1 MLAVEAAASMP
12 AWVATAVCLTIVG
25 GGYTETGWM
34 VGQVA
39 VVTGAA
45 QGIGRGCAVALARRG
60 FAVALVD
67 VRRAELAEA
76 ADAVRAVGA
85 QALEIES
92 DVASYAAAQRDAKD
106 ILAALGRVDV
116 LVNNAGISQPKGLL
130 EISEAEFDHTIAVN
144 MKGQFNWC
152 KALAPAMLT
161 LPEARIV
168 NISSVSAHT
177 GAGFSAVSRFAYCTS
192 KAGVLGLTRGLAKE
206 LAPTITVN
214 AICPGAIETAL
225 TQAMIDRER
234 EPILGS
240 IPLRRL
246 GTPADI
252 AEVVAFLATVT
263 PNFITGEVIDVDGG
277 QWVN

>member
-1 MLAVEAAASMP
+1 MDNKS
-12 AWVATAVCLTIVG
+12 
-25 GGYTETGWM
+25 
-34 VGQVA
+34 A

-45 QGIGRGCAVALARRG
+45 RGIGRACALALARRG

-67 VRRAELAEA
+67 TRQEMLSETAAAVEA
-76 ADAVRAVGA
+76 LGVRALPV
-85 QALEIES
+85 ES
-92 DVASYAAAQRDAKD
+92 DVASYEAAQNDAKA
-106 ILAALGRVDV
+106 ILAAFGRVDV

-214 AICPGAIETAL
+214 AICPGAVETAL
-225 TQAMIDRER
+225 TQEMIDRQR
-234 EPILGS
+234 EPILNS

-246 GTPADI
+246 GTPEDI
-252 AEVVAFLATVT
+252 AEVVAFLATVS